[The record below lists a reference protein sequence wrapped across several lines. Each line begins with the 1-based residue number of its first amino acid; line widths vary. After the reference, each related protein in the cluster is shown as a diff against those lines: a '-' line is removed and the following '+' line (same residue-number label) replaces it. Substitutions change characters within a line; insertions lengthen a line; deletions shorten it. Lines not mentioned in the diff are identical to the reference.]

1 VINESLLIDCN
12 INNQKIRTKKRDQIS
27 SDIIKKIMASQSSR
41 KEKLNKA
48 DTIISNDGSL
58 NELQKNI
65 SNFHKLLL
73 QKLGK

>member
-1 VINESLLIDCN
+1 
-12 INNQKIRTKKRDQIS
+12 
-27 SDIIKKIMASQSSR
+27 MASQSSR

-58 NELQKNI
+58 DELQKNI
-65 SNFHKLLL
+65 GNFHRLLL